1 MAHALPNT
9 NEWTKEGVHKRPSA
23 YKEIIMK
30 ALLIPIIAIGFASFG
45 VSVSYAVD
53 TRQVVY
59 EAKALLW
66 TKVGVLYSGD

>member
-1 MAHALPNT
+1 
-9 NEWTKEGVHKRPSA
+9 
-23 YKEIIMK
+23 MK
-30 ALLIPIIAIGFASFG
+30 ALLIPIIQIGFASFG

-59 EAKALLW
+59 EAKAIIW